1 VRPQRKRR
9 PAGLFTG
16 ERVLR
21 GAAAEFEV
29 FGAEACRVIGD
40 GQADEVA
47 FAAVGKVRRIS
58 IEV

>member
-21 GAAAEFEV
+21 AAAEFEV
-29 FGAEACRVIGD
+29 FRAEACRVIGD
-40 GQADEVA
+40 GQPDEVA
-47 FAAVGKVRRIS
+47 LAAVGKFGRIS
-58 IEV
+58 MEV

>member
-1 VRPQRKRR
+1 VWPQRNVVRLVFL
-9 PAGLFTG
+9 PASGFC
-16 ERVLR
+16 

-47 FAAVGKVRRIS
+47 FAAVGKIRRIS
-58 IEV
+58 MEV